1 MSKQAKK
8 VKIVIDCR
16 LGGNKAGDTV
26 LVDEKLANELI
37 SIGRATKVDK
47 DDKDKDDKDGDK
59 HKGNKK

>member
-1 MSKQAKK
+1 MSNQTKK

-16 LGGNKAGDTV
+16 LGKNKAGDTV

-47 DDKDKDDKDGDK
+47 DGKEKDGS
-59 HKGNKK
+59 KGNNK

>member
-16 LGGNKAGDTV
+16 LGVNKAGDTV

-37 SIGRATKVDK
+37 SIGRAIKVDK
-47 DDKDKDDKDGDK
+47 DDKDKDDN
-59 HKGNKK
+59 KGNNK